1 MTRLER
7 QVRGDRREHAFE
19 TSDCGTGPSGDAEE
33 REIKAEDVG
42 DDQPGEAGERGSA
55 DTRFCVCYLMA
66 ATATARVN
74 PYAGLTNSGPRK
86 RKAQQGNNASPHDH
100 PHAPAPRKTKAKKTT
115 TSGYEKCLRERTHW
129 LTYGDRKLVDTRSLQ
144 RYTRGDVVDLKY
156 VLVLIS
162 SIENAIA
169 AGNDITKLL
178 NKLRERLHQV
188 EFNGNLCYQ
197 LVQDSEL
204 LEDQGLPKIFGTA
217 VQFPHNLADDS
228 LVLYQ
233 RWSRGLFDA
242 HLLHG
247 IELKSRVQLDDNSFR
262 SRNLEKDYAFKV
274 SAHYIG
280 AGELIN
286 GQWWPLQICLI
297 RDGAHGEIEAGIC
310 GELGKGV
317 FSIVVGSG
325 GYDNIDNG
333 DVIQY
338 CGTSGSN
345 GKETGNTRLM
355 MESLNRGNA
364 VRVIRSGTANN
375 NKKTVYQ
382 PASGLRYDGLYEVV
396 EDELLHAATAMH
408 RFKLERLSGQHPI
421 RYKGVEAR
429 PTPEERRSYD
439 SIREKLG
446 LKG

>member
-1 MTRLER
+1 M
-7 QVRGDRREHAFE
+7 
-19 TSDCGTGPSGDAEE
+19 
-33 REIKAEDVG
+33 
-42 DDQPGEAGERGSA
+42 
-55 DTRFCVCYLMA
+55 
-66 ATATARVN
+66 
-74 PYAGLTNSGPRK
+74 
-86 RKAQQGNNASPHDH
+86 
-100 PHAPAPRKTKAKKTT
+100 
-115 TSGYEKCLRERTHW
+115 
-129 LTYGDRKLVDTRSLQ
+129 Q
-144 RYTRGDVVDLKY
+144 RYARADIVDLKY

-162 SIENAIA
+162 LIENAIA

-188 EFNGNLCYQ
+188 KFNNNLCFQ
-197 LVQDSEL
+197 LVQDSKL
-204 LEDQGLPKIFGTA
+204 LEPQGLLKIFDKSGT
-217 VQFPHNLADDS
+217 VQFPHDLADDS

-233 RWSRGLFDA
+233 RWSKGLFDA

-247 IELKSRVQLDDNSFR
+247 IELKNRVQLDDKSFR

-280 AGELIN
+280 AGDLIN

-297 RDGAHGEIEAGIC
+297 RDGAHGEVEAGIC
-310 GELGKGV
+310 GEPGKGV

-325 GYDNIDNG
+325 GYNNVDEG

-345 GKETGNTRLM
+345 GKETVNTRLM
-355 MESLNRGNA
+355 IESLHRRNP
-364 VRVIRSGTANN
+364 VRVIRSGAAN

-382 PASGLRYDGLYEVV
+382 PARGLRYDGLYEVV
-396 EDELLHAATAMH
+396 EDELLHEATAMH
-408 RFKLERLSGQHPI
+408 RFKLERLSDQHPI
-421 RYKGVEAR
+421 RFEGVEAR
-429 PTPEERRSYD
+429 PTPEERHSYE